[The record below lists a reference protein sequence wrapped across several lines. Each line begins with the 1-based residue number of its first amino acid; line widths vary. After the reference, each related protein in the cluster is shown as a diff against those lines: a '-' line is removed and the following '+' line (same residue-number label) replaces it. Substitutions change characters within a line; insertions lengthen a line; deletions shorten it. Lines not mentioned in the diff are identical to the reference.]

1 MQNGLHNKL
10 QWLVRNLLDSHHSL
24 QQQQGS
30 RGEEEEEEVTGK
42 DGDGDGGSTKYMR
55 TLQQVVLPAIA
66 QHPSA
71 QGLLGDIQV
80 AMQLN

>member
-30 RGEEEEEEVTGK
+30 RGEEEVTGK
-42 DGDGDGGSTKYMR
+42 DGDGHEDGGDSTKYMR

-66 QHPSA
+66 QHPTA